1 MRKQGKRGDKR
12 PVTELGENAGKK
24 ARGNFRELPNGT
36 FMVGIRQVLSGN
48 NDQTSSMQLL
58 VSYTDVRHWEEMI
71 DSIAQ
76 NCGPKKS
83 YSLTAICICN
93 LTQEELGEEDTGFYA
108 PRQMMHDPLY
118 GPISYCSSL
127 SHAFKLKL
135 GYNVTLFLVE
145 MKASARRNIAEHPIR
160 LAKEISTSLVT
171 VIYAPLQISFLRL
184 QRYPMKMKV
193 WWLRRQVRQSQTVV
207 LM

>member
-12 PVTELGENAGKK
+12 PVTELGENPGKK

-36 FMVGIRQVLSGN
+36 FMVGIHQVLSGN

-83 YSLTAICICN
+83 YCLTAICICN

-118 GPISYCSSL
+118 GLISYCSSL

-145 MKASARRNIAEHPIR
+145 MKASAGGILRSTQLDWPRKSP
-160 LAKEISTSLVT
+160 LAW
-171 VIYAPLQISFLRL
+171 LRL
-184 QRYPMKMKV
+184 FMPHCKSVFLDFRGIRWKWKCGG
-193 WWLRRQVRQSQTVV
+193 WGGRWDRARQ
-207 LM
+207 